1 MSVLVSTNHHGP
13 HGTVRQAVQGT
24 AAWTVVEVMTER
36 GKRSRQKIVATAA
49 TMIHDRGVRA
59 TTVDQV
65 LAASGAGKSQF
76 YHYFA
81 SKDALLREVLTY
93 QFNQLVRAQ
102 GHLLQHLDTW
112 PGIEAWFTFIVGW
125 QRRRQLIGGCPIGS
139 MAAELADSDREL
151 RQLLAERFDEWE
163 SFLERGL
170 RAMRTRGELSAAA
183 DPGALAEATL
193 AAIQGGIL
201 LARTKK
207 DLQPLR
213 NALMG
218 AMACLRSYRRA
229 STEQRTRRRMGG
241 RT

>member
-1 MSVLVSTNHHGP
+1 
-13 HGTVRQAVQGT
+13 
-24 AAWTVVEVMTER
+24 MTER
-36 GKRSRQKIVATAA
+36 GKRSHQKILATAA
-49 TMIHDRGVRA
+49 TMIHDQGVRA
-59 TTVDQV
+59 TTIDQV
-65 LAASGAGKSQF
+65 LAAAGAGKSQF

-102 GHLLQHLDTW
+102 GRLLQRLDSW
-112 PGIEAWFTFIVGW
+112 PGIEAWFDFIVAW

-139 MAAELADSDREL
+139 MAAEMADADHEL

-170 RAMRTRGELSAAA
+170 RAMRARGVLSAAA

-201 LARTKK
+201 LAKTKK
-207 DLQPLR
+207 NLQPLR
-213 NALMG
+213 NALAG
-218 AMACLRSYRRA
+218 AMACLRSYRPTR
-229 STEQRTRRRMGG
+229 TEQRERRPGGG
-241 RT
+241 RR